1 MVKPIIHHWRLIYQW
16 KWSNININFEIK
28 PEENTPAFTLH
39 HIPTVLV
46 IFLMRLLQRRFIEM
60 NQFRRLSCSR
70 GANSFSSP
78 SLEYCSAA
86 GGGVRLTS
94 NPGFTTLRNTSQ
106 FKHSPD
112 KSSTSVCN
120 KTEANSN
127 SVISSERSGTSTRE
141 TKLRVEREIHSD
153 RGKTVYGKLY

>member
-1 MVKPIIHHWRLIYQW
+1 MKMIKYQH
-16 KWSNININFEIK
+16 KLRDK
-28 PEENTPAFTLH
+28 AGGKH
-39 HIPTVLV
+39 AGVHITSHSHCFSD
-46 IFLMRLLQRRFIEM
+46 ILQRRFIEM

-86 GGGVRLTS
+86 GGGVRLKS